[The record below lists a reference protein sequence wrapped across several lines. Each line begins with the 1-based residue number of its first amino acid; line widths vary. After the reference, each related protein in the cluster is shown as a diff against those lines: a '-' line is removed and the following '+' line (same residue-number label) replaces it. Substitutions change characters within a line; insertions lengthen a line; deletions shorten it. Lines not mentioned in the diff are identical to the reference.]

1 MVLGSCSTS
10 GYLIGRSRTGSSLS
24 PSFPCAP
31 GRCVKKILRAR
42 PDAARA
48 SGGGFLGASS
58 RTERSAPIPGLP
70 SRPVQQGAA
79 WLRMPTAGLVRAVP
93 AKAAAISWVLE
104 SRRSSLPRTEGG
116 GRSQRRRGW
125 HSERLENIL
134 TLAAPGPLSQT
145 ERPGLRL
152 RLGVEGV
159 PVAGKLGPAVS
170 AAVEHQA
177 RKPESLRSSRL
188 GKGWGCHRPRPPR
201 GRAAGAG
208 GAPPRPKL
216 ESPPAAWPL
225 IVRKLGAPGN
235 VPLVEGGL
243 GFLLL
248 DSLGLPGR
256 PPPPFLTRL

>member
-1 MVLGSCSTS
+1 M
-10 GYLIGRSRTGSSLS
+10 
-24 PSFPCAP
+24 PP
-31 GRCVKKILRAR
+31 
-42 PDAARA
+42 
-48 SGGGFLGASS
+48 FLG
-58 RTERSAPIPGLP
+58 RP

-93 AKAAAISWVLE
+93 AQAAAISWVLE
-104 SRRSSLPRTEGG
+104 SRRSSQPRTEGR

-159 PVAGKLGPAVS
+159 PVAGKLCPAVP

-188 GKGWGCHRPRPPR
+188 GKGWGRHRPRPPR

-248 DSLGLPGR
+248 DSPGLPGR